1 MKRLIAL
8 LLIVFMAVSLT
19 ACFGGA
25 STQETAAEPTVD
37 PEDVEREDYA
47 TNFDGLKRYFVDL
60 QYVTEYNIDVNGNK
74 KVDMGENGLVD
85 ASIIGAVDGKRY
97 LVEGTNFVEFY
108 TFIDEKA
115 TPDEAAKDLTSSEI
129 YKTIK
134 NGDVY
139 EVLELSKLEGVV
151 TEDGKYMMLYPAD
164 SEYDYKK
171 LEKEFI
177 KFFDYEDKSDADK
190 KESDKK

>member
-47 TNFDGLKRYFVDL
+47 TNLKGMQEYFVDKQL
-60 QYVTEYNIDVNGNK
+60 IVKAGSK
-74 KVDMGENGLVD
+74 KTD
-85 ASIIGAVDGKRY
+85 ASIIGAEKGKRF
-97 LVEGTNFVEFY
+97 LVSGTTEIVEFY

-164 SEYDYKK
+164 SEYDYKR

-190 KESDKK
+190 KESDKKESDKK